1 MKRYLLSVMLC
12 VAACVSAWGYGGD
25 KGKAYD
31 YNGTEWTVSDSRNGA
46 LVFYSTPVESKQQ
59 YIESTTAGLL
69 SQWITDKSTE
79 LQYFNTSDYN
89 LVKLSGK
96 FNSAD
101 LLALFNTS
109 FFSGYPCVDL
119 SDVEIEGDIDWSE
132 VASALDRGETT
143 VAQTIVLPTSPA
155 PEAATKGIFFNKFQC
170 VAYFEESEKRN
181 LGVYCLND
189 KVSTLLPVVSENM
202 SIRYSQYYNNDGSQ
216 PTDGRLYPS
225 VQHTAMDGL
234 KSLPVAEVDFTWAN
248 VSDLKDGDGK
258 WHFDLNANTHYLVI
272 PQSVSQYSVDNDFTN
287 ESESNYRYGDNI
299 WVVSTY
305 KGTDFP
311 YATGAVFGGQF
322 LATNSDGINETAN
335 ITYIRKNGALAGA
348 TPYLTDYAMNAD
360 RMIVVSKADADK
372 VTENYVS
379 DLTSMA
385 NSHSVS
391 VDLTQY
397 IVPDG
402 EDISSYGNEY
412 VNHIALPDNTPLATM
427 EKILA
432 NCSCPTA
439 IGVYDTDD
447 HHLYTH
453 SQAPNQLTKVVQ
465 MIESARS
472 GDTAAGDA
480 TKVTMKGLLTGA
492 DIACSTA
499 KYNIAADGTID
510 MSSYQGSNAGA
521 LDGAAIKEA
530 DFSEAA
536 FVPQEQF
543 VPAYL
548 GYANTLETIALP
560 NSEVTDCDNQTHQQT
575 ILPEHCFD
583 NSAKLNNVCIPGS
596 YEEIGRYAFYNCGN
610 LTHIYTTG
618 VDDATGFLSDNGEY
632 TLTLPPS
639 LKKIGTG
646 AFYNVKRFTDVYI
659 TTPNDATVPE
669 CEQDAFDVVTYYGS
683 GGDLG
688 PQEDHMTRYQNPD
701 THIAMALLHWPENEN
716 DLSRIKCYTDVLR
729 EYTRVALGGDDYPRD
744 YDAEGN
750 LLAFPR
756 QSEYYRSYFQAIL
769 GYVFTDWD
777 MSRAPKGWNNEYEFT
792 VDYFTSLSDASNK
805 YPGGTSYDKEKYCGW
820 HQFVLN
826 GNFSFITRMD
836 MSSYKENDWY
846 TICMPYDLTKEELL
860 TLFGAQ
866 YEEGKETKV
875 DGTILT
881 EGQKVYPKVVT
892 LTGAKRDKENQKIYL
907 HLSKDLLGNNVQWD
921 FDDFSS
927 YYSNYEGRD
936 KQNAKTIAQNHTEES
951 KYIAQTNEVVI
962 RAGYPYLI
970 KPYLSD
976 EDLANAQAGYR
987 GVVFDKAETA
997 KYPYYTYRVVAT
1009 NGETGTNGD
1018 IVDRDDNK
1026 IDPSAVTDDDQNAF
1040 TYHFVGTLKRID
1052 GGIPQYAYYLG
1063 KAKSGGKHQFFRHTS
1078 ATPKN
1083 WSKNACIILAN
1094 LETPKY
1100 GQHGSAENIWDYY
1113 WFVDWTKAQDDSFKN
1128 ANGEAKLTT
1137 FDMYFDEGEVTGIHE
1152 IENSSAVRT
1161 GNTSNGKVYNVNGQ
1175 YVGTSLDGLAK
1186 GMYIVNGKKFVVK

>member
-1 MKRYLLSVMLC
+1 MKRYLLLLISCVC
-12 VAACVSAWGYGGD
+12 VAIGAWAYGGES
-25 KGKAYD
+25 GVAFEYD
-31 YNGTEWTVSDSRNGA
+31 GTTWTQSTSLSGS
-46 LVFYSTPVESKQQ
+46 LVLHSTAVAPKQQ
-59 YIESTTAGLL
+59 YFESTTAGLL
-69 SQWITDKSTE
+69 SQWITDKSDQ
-79 LQYFNTSDYN
+79 LQYFGTSDYN

-101 LLALFNTS
+101 LLALFKTS

-119 SDVEIEGDIDWSE
+119 SDVEIEGDIDWNA
-132 VASALDRGETT
+132 VASALDTGEST

-427 EKILA
+427 EAILS

-439 IGVYDTDD
+439 IGVYDTAD

-453 SQAPNQLTKVVQ
+453 SQAPNQLTKVVE
-465 MIESARS
+465 MIESAKGSS
-472 GDTAAGDA
+472 GPAGDV
-480 TKVTMKGLLTGA
+480 TKITMKGLLTGA
-492 DIACSTA
+492 DFACSST
-499 KYNIAADGTID
+499 KFNIASDGTID
-510 MSSYQGSNAGA
+510 PYNAQGSNASALWGA
-521 LDGAAIKEA
+521 PVTYA

-536 FVPQEQF
+536 FVPQTQF
-543 VPAYL
+543 APALL
-548 GYANTLETIALP
+548 GYANTLEEIHLP
-560 NSEVTDCDNQTHQQT
+560 SQEISDCSNNTYKQT
-575 ILPEHCFD
+575 ILPESSFD
-583 NSAKLNNVCIPGS
+583 NCKNLVEICIPGT
-596 YEEIGRYAFYNCGN
+596 YEEIGKYAFRNCGA
-610 LTHIYTTG
+610 LTHVYTTG
-618 VDDATGFLSDNGEY
+618 VDAETKFQDDMGANTA
-632 TLTLPPS
+632 TLPPS

-646 AFYNVKRFTDVYI
+646 AFFNVYKFTDVYV
-659 TTPNDATVPE
+659 TTPNDQDAPE
-669 CEQDAFDVVTYYGS
+669 CEQDAFDAGTYWGNNTVF
-683 GGDLG
+683 GGRGWDRVRVYDDNGNIKL
-688 PQEDHMTRYQNPD
+688 
-701 THIAMALLHWPENEN
+701 ALAYLHWPESDGERN
-716 DLSRIKCYTDVLR
+716 KVYTDVTRAYSIPANEGVTDINGDLIYFPSQAEMIR
-729 EYTRVALGGDDYPRD
+729 SFLQGEYGYTWESWGTARNNY
-744 YDAEGN
+744 YSQAEGFN
-750 LLAFPR
+750 
-756 QSEYYRSYFQAIL
+756 YYDIINPFYGTGASQA
-769 GYVFTDWD
+769 
-777 MSRAPKGWNNEYEFT
+777 E
-792 VDYFTSLSDASNK
+792 VDAKSDANYTFDKK
-805 YPGGTSYDKEKYCGW
+805 YAGW
-820 HQFVLN
+820 HQFVLSAN
-826 GNFSFITRMD
+826 YSYIPRID
-836 MSSYKENDWY
+836 MSNYKENDWY

-866 YEEGKETKV
+866 YEDGKETKV
-875 DGTILT
+875 DGEVLT
-881 EGQKVYPKVVT
+881 EGQKKYPKVVT
-892 LTGAKRDKENQKIYL
+892 LTGAKRDKDNTTIYL

-921 FDDFSS
+921 FDDFDS
-927 YYSNYEGRD
+927 
-936 KQNAKTIAQNHTEES
+936 NAKYIAQNHTEES
-951 KYIAQTNEVVI
+951 KYISQTNEVVI

-976 EDLANAQAGYR
+976 NDLADANSGYR
-987 GVVFDKAETA
+987 GVVFNKTTTA
-997 KYPYYTYRVVAT
+997 SNPYYKYRVVAT
-1009 NGETGTNGD
+1009 NGAQDVNGD

-1026 IDPSAVTDDDQNAF
+1026 IDPSAVTEYDQNAF
-1040 TYHFVGTLKRID
+1040 TYHFMGTFDRLA

-1094 LETPKY
+1094 LEAPKW
-1100 GQHGSAENIWDYY
+1100 GQHRSAESIWDWY
-1113 WFVDWTKAQDDSFKN
+1113 WLVDWTKAQDDSFKD
-1128 ANGEAKLTT
+1128 GTGSAKATSYE
-1137 FDMYFDEGEVTGIHE
+1137 MYFDESEVTGIRE
-1152 IENSSAVRT
+1152 IENGSAAYYET
-1161 GNTSNGKVYNVNGQ
+1161 ISNGKVYNVNGQ
-1175 YVGTSLDGLAK
+1175 YVGTSLEGLAK
-1186 GMYIVNGKKFVVK
+1186 GMYIVNGKKYIVK